1 MGTARPRPGH
11 GCEFDTCRLQM
22 IGGFNAFEMLPPDND
37 GDWQPGP
44 EEKWLVDAKIEADND
59 NKAAE
64 KGGSQKQGFARLSMY
79 DLQPPF
85 CQG

>member
-1 MGTARPRPGH
+1 
-11 GCEFDTCRLQM
+11 M

-64 KGGSQKQGFARLSMY
+64 TRVRPLVNV
-79 DLQPPF
+79 
-85 CQG
+85 